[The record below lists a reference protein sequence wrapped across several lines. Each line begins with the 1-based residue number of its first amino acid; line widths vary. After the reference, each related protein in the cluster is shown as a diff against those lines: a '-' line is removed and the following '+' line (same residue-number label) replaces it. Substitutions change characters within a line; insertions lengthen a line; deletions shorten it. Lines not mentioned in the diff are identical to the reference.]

1 MRSSFY
7 TPTGVPDKP
16 WWDTTSN
23 YHYYTTGTNSYPLV
37 LRLMI
42 PANQKNNPDGVFSI
56 YTPHPTPRT
65 ASPRTSSHAS
75 PPLVHTYSPGPWTT
89 RPAG

>member
-16 WWDTTSN
+16 WWDTTSD

-42 PANQKNNPDGVFSI
+42 PADQQNMPPRVFSI
-56 YTPHPTPRT
+56 YTPHPHPR
-65 ASPRTSSHAS
+65 AQH
-75 PPLVHTYSPGPWTT
+75 PPGRAHTLPLH
-89 RPAG
+89 